1 MLMKKIITLLLVL
14 TGMVL
19 TVSADDMYIVGDAPF
34 GGWKTNAGTSMT
46 DNGDGTFS
54 YEYTPAS
61 DVTCYFC
68 IASALTSGAAEW
80 ATFNANSYRPTS
92 KGTTFVQFEPITLSS
107 TDGNNS
113 VGMSFKEGVTYTF
126 KFTKSTKELIVF
138 SSVIPNLYLRS
149 NLDATSENS
158 WKTWD
163 AAFSA
168 LTDYKFTSDGWQ
180 SDSKKLKYSYNVTSD
195 KLATMIAN
203 GSDDF
208 YFRIQNDD
216 NDMPQMRP
224 NGDHTFT
231 FTDGKYA
238 AGYDGYSNNSN
249 YTGTTS
255 KFIVSHSTLNAAVYK
270 VTVYVGCNN
279 WGRSYNTS
287 VEIVSMP
294 VSVGAKG
301 YATYCNS
308 TSALDFTGK
317 SIQAYTISSTDG
329 SALTLNNKL
338 KVAKNE
344 PVLLYSSTNSD
355 SKEIPVIESGDAT
368 ADATNK
374 LVKGSGTALTWAVGS
389 EYYVLATA
397 TVDPGFYK
405 ANNNTV
411 ATDKAYLDLRG
422 LAAAHSF
429 TLDLDE
435 GNTTG
440 IANISSEKEAMN
452 GAFYNLAG
460 QKVAQPTKGLYIMN
474 GKKVIIK

>member
-1 MLMKKIITLLLVL
+1 MKKLITLLLVL
-14 TGMVL
+14 TGMVS
-19 TVSADDMYIVGDAPF
+19 TANAENMYIVGAAPF

-46 DNGDGTFS
+46 DNSDGTFT

-61 DVTCYFC
+61 DISLTFC
-68 IASALTSGAAEW
+68 IASALRETDSDW
-80 ATFNANSYRPTS
+80 TNFNTNSYRPTTS
-92 KGTTFVQFEPITLSS
+92 GTTFVQFEPITLSS

-113 VGMSFKEGVTYTF
+113 VGMQFKGGVTYTF
-126 KFTKSTKELIVF
+126 RFTKSTKKLVVF

-163 AAFSA
+163 AAFSG
-168 LTDYKFTSDGWQ
+168 LSDYKFTSQGWQ
-180 SDSKKLKYSYNVTSD
+180 SDSEKLLYTYNVTSS

-203 GSDDF
+203 GQNDF

-216 NDMPQMRP
+216 NDMPQIRP
-224 NGDHTFT
+224 NGDHTFS

-238 AGYDGYSNNSN
+238 TGVDGWSNNAS
-249 YTGTTS
+249 YTGTSS
-255 KFIVSHSTLNAAVYK
+255 KFIVSHSTLNAAEYK

-355 SKEIPVIESGDAT
+355 SKEIPVIEDGDAT
-368 ADATNK
+368 ADASNK
-374 LVKGSGTALTWAVGS
+374 LVKGTGAALTWAVGS

-397 TVDPGFYK
+397 TVDPGFYR

-411 ATDKAYLDLRG
+411 AANKAYLDLRG
-422 LAAAHSF
+422 LSGAHSF
-429 TLDLDE
+429 SLDLGE
-435 GNTTG
+435 ENTTG
-440 IANISSEKEAMN
+440 IATINGEKEIMN
-452 GAFYNLAG
+452 NAFYNLNG
-460 QKVAQPTKGLYIMN
+460 QEVAQPTKGLYIMN